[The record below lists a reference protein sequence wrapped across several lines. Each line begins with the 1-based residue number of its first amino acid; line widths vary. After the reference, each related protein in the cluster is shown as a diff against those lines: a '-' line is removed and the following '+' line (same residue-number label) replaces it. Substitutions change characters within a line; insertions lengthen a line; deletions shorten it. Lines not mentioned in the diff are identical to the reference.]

1 MNQKT
6 TPIALAVLLSVP
18 VLQAAITDQLVTHLT
33 FDSNL
38 LDISGK
44 SHHGTAV
51 GNIQYGP
58 GQVGTGA
65 VQLSF
70 KKDGTSFN
78 YVTLGAPAD
87 LNFGTGTDFSVSFWC
102 KFKQFVF
109 DPPFIGNKDWL
120 SGQYQGWM
128 VATGTD
134 GRLQWNY
141 GGAPGQ
147 RKDYDGPG
155 GTLSD
160 GLWHHVAVTV
170 LRAGEVV
177 TYLDGALVD
186 ERDVSASLN
195 NVDTQAGL
203 ALNIG
208 QDGTGRYTDGNSVEI
223 NDLMMDDVGIWRR
236 VLTAAEAKAIH
247 QAGLAGKSLTS
258 VVSTPEPPVLVR
270 QPAGAN
276 TAAGDALTLRVLP
289 RGTSPFTF
297 QWRRGSVVLPS
308 ATNALL
314 VLQDAQAKDAGVYT
328 CVVGNSVGSV
338 VSEPAE
344 VTVDL
349 QQAPTLTEQPLAVAV
364 GPNGRAQFAVR
375 AAGVAPLSYQWLR
388 NGTPVAGATQPILVL
403 PRVQS
408 GEAGRYTV
416 QVRAGN
422 GQSTVSQEAVLSI
435 IDDIRQGLVTH
446 LTFDTDYSDASGRN
460 NNGTPVGSPSI
471 VAGRIGGGA
480 LKFSQKADGS
490 EFNYVT
496 LGTASD
502 LEFSVDGDFSFS
514 MWVKFSSW
522 KRDPLF
528 ISNKNWNSGGNVGYA
543 LATGADGRFQWN
555 YAEQVGERRDYD
567 SGPGLVGDGVW
578 HHVAVTFQRGGQALT
593 FVDGRE
599 VNRQPLPTTGTTIS
613 PGLPTNIGQDG
624 RGNYTDNGTV
634 SMEDGLIDDVA
645 IWRRSIT
652 PEEIVAIFR
661 KGQFGSN
668 VQEKPLSE
676 ALVAWLPL
684 DFDTLDRSG
693 RGNHGVRVGNPRFV
707 EGRSGGSIAVTSITN
722 GSSFNYVSLG
732 APADLQFG
740 KDVNFSV
747 SLWTA
752 FTNWTGDPVLIGN
765 KDWRSGGNQGWVIAT
780 AGNGRL
786 QWNLGDGDAGG
797 RSRRDYDGPGGT
809 LNNGAWHHIATV
821 FDRLQGVAL
830 TYLDGTAVSTNSI
843 SGDLDSID
851 TAAALSVNIGQDGL
865 GSYTDNGAVGIRDG
879 RIDDVAVWRRSLGAA
894 EVRTIFQRGQQG
906 RDLFGLEPRPQGFP
920 SLQVR
925 RSNEGLRVFWPKSE
939 VGYRLERTASLGATA
954 DWVAVASI
962 VVGDEN
968 ASAVIEET
976 AAFYR
981 LRKP

>member
-33 FDSNL
+33 FDSTL

-208 QDGTGRYTDGNSVEI
+208 QDGSGRYTDGNSVEI

-276 TAAGDALTLRVLP
+276 AVAGDALTLRVLP

-328 CVVGNSVGSV
+328 
-338 VSEPAE
+338 VS
-344 VTVDL
+344 
-349 QQAPTLTEQPLAVAV
+349 
-364 GPNGRAQFAVR
+364 
-375 AAGVAPLSYQWLR
+375 Y
-388 NGTPVAGATQPILVL
+388 
-403 PRVQS
+403 
-408 GEAGRYTV
+408 
-416 QVRAGN
+416 
-422 GQSTVSQEAVLSI
+422 
-435 IDDIRQGLVTH
+435 TH
-446 LTFDTDYSDASGRN
+446 LRA
-460 NNGTPVGSPSI
+460 
-471 VAGRIGGGA
+471 
-480 LKFSQKADGS
+480 
-490 EFNYVT
+490 
-496 LGTASD
+496 
-502 LEFSVDGDFSFS
+502 
-514 MWVKFSSW
+514 
-522 KRDPLF
+522 
-528 ISNKNWNSGGNVGYA
+528 
-543 LATGADGRFQWN
+543 
-555 YAEQVGERRDYD
+555 
-567 SGPGLVGDGVW
+567 
-578 HHVAVTFQRGGQALT
+578 H
-593 FVDGRE
+593 
-599 VNRQPLPTTGTTIS
+599 
-613 PGLPTNIGQDG
+613 
-624 RGNYTDNGTV
+624 
-634 SMEDGLIDDVA
+634 
-645 IWRRSIT
+645 
-652 PEEIVAIFR
+652 
-661 KGQFGSN
+661 
-668 VQEKPLSE
+668 
-676 ALVAWLPL
+676 
-684 DFDTLDRSG
+684 
-693 RGNHGVRVGNPRFV
+693 
-707 EGRSGGSIAVTSITN
+707 
-722 GSSFNYVSLG
+722 
-732 APADLQFG
+732 
-740 KDVNFSV
+740 
-747 SLWTA
+747 
-752 FTNWTGDPVLIGN
+752 
-765 KDWRSGGNQGWVIAT
+765 
-780 AGNGRL
+780 
-786 QWNLGDGDAGG
+786 
-797 RSRRDYDGPGGT
+797 
-809 LNNGAWHHIATV
+809 
-821 FDRLQGVAL
+821 
-830 TYLDGTAVSTNSI
+830 
-843 SGDLDSID
+843 
-851 TAAALSVNIGQDGL
+851 
-865 GSYTDNGAVGIRDG
+865 
-879 RIDDVAVWRRSLGAA
+879 
-894 EVRTIFQRGQQG
+894 
-906 RDLFGLEPRPQGFP
+906 
-920 SLQVR
+920 
-925 RSNEGLRVFWPKSE
+925 
-939 VGYRLERTASLGATA
+939 
-954 DWVAVASI
+954 
-962 VVGDEN
+962 
-968 ASAVIEET
+968 ET
-976 AAFYR
+976 
-981 LRKP
+981 